1 MRLREVL
8 LALLL
13 VAACSAKYE
22 DQFGRVYDW
31 KKEGFSEAE
40 EVIAT
45 KQGLF
50 LITKHGFSVVSTLGT
65 LH

>member
-1 MRLREVL
+1 MRLRV
-8 LALLL
+8 ALFALVL
-13 VAACSAKYE
+13 VATCAGKYE
-22 DQFGRVYDW
+22 DQFGKVYDW

-50 LITKHGFSVVSTLGT
+50 LITKHGFSVVTTLGT
-65 LH
+65 RE

>member
-1 MRLREVL
+1 MRLRAALFVL
-8 LALLL
+8 VI
-13 VAACSAKYE
+13 VASCAGKYE

-40 EVIAT
+40 EVVAT

-50 LITKHGFSVVSTLGT
+50 LVTKHGFSVLNSLGT
-65 LH
+65 RG